1 MARPATEQPL
11 EVIAIRL
18 PPSLIAQ
25 ARRYAD
31 LYHTSLSALAREGLE
46 IRLRSP
52 QPTKPY
58 DSHTAMPP
66 AIAALVTRLAT
77 LLHES
82 AEELHK
88 ACQSAPAPE
97 TYDGNTGEALQSY
110 DGNTEGSPE
119 GYDGNTEAIQEEYD
133 GNTDTTL
140 SAYDRNTQKVP
151 KPYDGMTSQPE
162 VTPEKTIPQ
171 PDIPSFAEDCQ
182 VAPAAQGHPEA
193 PPAAPQTPQ
202 VVDEESSHTV
212 LQSDPVQRKTHMLVQ
227 LADWHAEGMSYQ
239 EMAERLNAQHVPTLS
254 GRGRWNRGTVSKL
267 LAQQAQRQ
275 AQPA

>member
-1 MARPATEQPL
+1 MARPTTEQPL

-18 PPSLIAQ
+18 PPALIAQ

-31 LYHTSLSALAREGLE
+31 LYHTSVSALAREGLE
-46 IRLRSP
+46 RRIRNP
-52 QPTKPY
+52 QPTTQY
-58 DSHTAMPP
+58 DSHTEMPP
-66 AIAALVTRLAT
+66 ALVALVTRLAT

-82 AEELHK
+82 AEELRK
-88 ACQSAPAPE
+88 ACQSAPVPE
-97 TYDGNTGEALQSY
+97 AYDGNTGGISQTYDRNTESSPEEY
-110 DGNTEGSPE
+110 DGNTK
-119 GYDGNTEAIQEEYD
+119 TVQEAYD

-140 SAYDRNTQKVP
+140 SAYDRNTQKVS
-151 KPYDGMTSQPE
+151 KPYDGMTSQ
-162 VTPEKTIPQ
+162 
-171 PDIPSFAEDCQ
+171 AEDCP
-182 VAPAAQGHPEA
+182 VAPAAQGYPEE